1 MKKAIFGASL
11 AALVLAGPAISAE
24 KKKTMNEGSNAASS
38 QDSAVGRGGL
48 AQWPVSESPA
58 DWSSAAPSSASTGS
72 SSGASGSSSGSSDSE
87 AAQSK
92 E

>member
-11 AALVLAGPAISAE
+11 AALILAGPAIAE
-24 KKKTMNEGSNAASS
+24 KKKPMKDASNAANSEE
-38 QDSAVGRGGL
+38 SAVGRGGL

-58 DWSSAAPSSASTGS
+58 DWSSAAPSSASTGA
-72 SSGASGSSSGSSDSE
+72 SSGSSGSSGSSDSE